1 MSAHETTTCRHCLG
15 ARCIHCNH
23 RGYFTKRLHNPEAI
37 RLRRLLFNEPPQPK
51 HPNNIIAFPATPQ
64 EAA

>member
-1 MSAHETTTCRHCLG
+1 MSASSTTTCRHCLG

-23 RGYFTKRLHNPEAI
+23 RGYFTKRLHNRQAI
-37 RLRRLLFNEPPQPK
+37 QLRRVIFGEAPQQPQPT
-51 HPNNIIAFPATPQ
+51 NIIAFPAVPK